1 MVPCIQNSPCSS
13 QSTSCD
19 LPQEKLGVT
28 LEKED
33 EMECLV
39 AGCNFLFKAIY
50 HEAFMFEHGKTSFV
64 TGTGT
69 VSGKL
74 SSADAAGVI
83 SAGAICWLGHGSTIR
98 FLIFV

>member
-1 MVPCIQNSPCSS
+1 M
-13 QSTSCD
+13 
-19 LPQEKLGVT
+19 T

-69 VSGKL
+69 VSGNL
-74 SSADAAGVI
+74 SSADVAGVI
-83 SAGAICWLGHGSTIR
+83 SAGAMYWLGSGSTICC
-98 FLIFV
+98 LAFVQEQYSRLLNSLLSTANER